1 MGCILCQ
8 DSCCLGHDNS
18 FSVKHIQRESPIS
31 FQVLPRNS
39 IPSIQE
45 LTDALSPLPKVT
57 NEQEESTN
65 KAQASYQ
72 EENNLIVNTN
82 NMDELPEML
91 LQQNPEMNNIQVY
104 ERGFFHY
111 KKMR

>member
-45 LTDALSPLPKVT
+45 LTRILYKCMRVVIVYLNGNVQFIGNPLIDQP
-57 NEQEESTN
+57 QPR
-65 KAQASYQ
+65 
-72 EENNLIVNTN
+72 I
-82 NMDELPEML
+82 
-91 LQQNPEMNNIQVY
+91 
-104 ERGFFHY
+104 H
-111 KKMR
+111 

>member
-45 LTDALSPLPKVT
+45 LTIILYKCMRVVIVYLNGNVQFIGNPLIDQP
-57 NEQEESTN
+57 QPR
-65 KAQASYQ
+65 
-72 EENNLIVNTN
+72 I
-82 NMDELPEML
+82 
-91 LQQNPEMNNIQVY
+91 
-104 ERGFFHY
+104 H
-111 KKMR
+111 